1 MPKSESDVTVDQP
14 KPSDERTTPL
24 DSHDRL
30 DWDACLDTP
39 APRRSGTIKVRLNF
53 LRMGKRGKERARIF
67 RGKNILPRADGE
79 DDRREIQDGTV
90 ATTNPTSFPPV
101 FLPENILAPLS
112 PSSSP
117 ISAASKPT
125 DALSAPSPCPLP

>member
-90 ATTNPTSFPPV
+90 TTRNPTSLPPV
-101 FLPENILAPLS
+101 FILAKKYS
-112 PSSSP
+112 CPSFSLL
-117 ISAASKPT
+117 KPHFRRVQT
-125 DALSAPSPCPLP
+125 G